1 MEFELSPATMEQ
13 IIFAMED
20 QTTEWYVHRVSGALA
35 TGDLVEEAE
44 QVELPEQAEE
54 FVPLPLWQP
63 VDGFRLMERFVATV
77 RNPFHREH
85 LRSALAH
92 GRGVF
97 RSFKNALHQSPDLE
111 RLWHGFKER
120 EMRRIV
126 AQWYDREREAAGLER
141 LGWEPEES
149 DDLTVSDLT
158 ATEFA
163 VAIIAPHQI
172 AGAGT
177 VDREVMLE
185 LGQLRSED
193 EAAYRARRGA
203 AIDDPGSHVVVASTP
218 DDEVVGLAWA
228 RTSAAE
234 RTNSE
239 WELVQL
245 AVLPSC
251 RGVGLGGR
259 LLRALAAA
267 ASERGV
273 AAIRTR
279 LDEATMVAQPMLERL
294 GYTVEWVQLTCRLAA
309 PG

>member
-1 MEFELSPATMEQ
+1 MEFELSPEIMEQ

-20 QTTEWYVHRVSGALA
+20 QTAEWYVHRVSGALA

-44 QVELPEQAEE
+44 QVELPEQAEQ

-97 RSFKNALHQSPDLE
+97 RSFKNALHQRPDLE

-149 DDLTVSDLT
+149 DDLTGFRL
-158 ATEFA
+158 
-163 VAIIAPHQI
+163 
-172 AGAGT
+172 
-177 VDREVMLE
+177 DRHRV
-185 LGQLRSED
+185 R
-193 EAAYRARRGA
+193 
-203 AIDDPGSHVVVASTP
+203 GSHNRPAP
-218 DDEVVGLAWA
+218 D
-228 RTSAAE
+228 
-234 RTNSE
+234 
-239 WELVQL
+239 
-245 AVLPSC
+245 C
-251 RGVGLGGR
+251 RR
-259 LLRALAAA
+259 RYRR
-267 ASERGV
+267 S
-273 AAIRTR
+273 
-279 LDEATMVAQPMLERL
+279 
-294 GYTVEWVQLTCRLAA
+294 
-309 PG
+309 